1 MAGPMNI
8 DQEDVPHESSRS
20 PTWDDLN
27 RTVQSYS
34 VTSRLSYNL
43 KRKDAHRAVYVSRS
57 CFRSWALKATI
68 NDEGIIVI
76 RELKDIH
83 NCLDAGT
90 VKRSFASQKSWIT
103 EAVPL
108 YLVVTKR
115 AIPRS
120 IIECIARNVHK
131 TIDFSWP
138 CVQRTA
144 FAEESR
150 SSLARI
156 SKIASI

>member
-1 MAGPMNI
+1 MKA
-8 DQEDVPHESSRS
+8 
-20 PTWDDLN
+20 LN
-27 RTVQSYS
+27 LLPGMISNG
-34 VTSRLSYNL
+34 LFM
-43 KRKDAHRAVYVSRS
+43 KRKDGHCAVCVSRS
-57 CFRSWALKATI
+57 CFRPWTLKATI
-68 NDEGIIVI
+68 NDEGIIVV

-138 CVQRTA
+138 CVRRTA